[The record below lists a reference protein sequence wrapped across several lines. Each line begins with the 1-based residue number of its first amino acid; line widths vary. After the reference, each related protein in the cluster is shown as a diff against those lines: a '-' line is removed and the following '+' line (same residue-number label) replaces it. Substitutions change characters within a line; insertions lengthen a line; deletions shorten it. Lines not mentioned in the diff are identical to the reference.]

1 MAVAPDVHQAAG
13 LLRIRRK
20 MKIGEENLVRLEPA
34 ILDRLRLLDLDD
46 HLGLGEHG
54 FGRWHDACAGPLIV
68 RVVGKDACACAGL
81 HDDFVSARRQLTHR
95 ARYEP
100 NPELITLDLSRNADA
115 HDVLR
120 FQDGLAWR

>member
-1 MAVAPDVHQAAG
+1 MT
-13 LLRIRRK
+13 I
-20 MKIGEENLVRLEPA
+20 IS
-34 ILDRLRLLDLDD
+34 
-46 HLGLGEHG
+46 GLGEHG
-54 FGRWHDACAGPLIV
+54 FCRWQDACAGPLII
-68 RVVGKDACACAGL
+68 RVVGEDAGACAGL

-120 FQDGLAWR
+120 FQDGLA